1 MEKEKSTLDR
11 QTSPVNRHSSSAIT
25 ERLPGDTESRSR
37 GNLLSKKRKTVRGSQ
52 PRSRIRDDLNQR
64 EKRGQSPISV
74 KERNRKEEKAKL
86 LGQATNVKDI
96 VRKTKLVR
104 NPETGKWERKAI
116 GNKRRVNLLKF
127 ELNPLKY
134 DHLLLQK

>member
-1 MEKEKSTLDR
+1 MEKEKSTVDR

-74 KERNRKEEKAKL
+74 KERNRKEEKSKL
-86 LGQATNVKDI
+86 LGQATNVKDT

-127 ELNPLKY
+127 ELNPL
-134 DHLLLQK
+134 